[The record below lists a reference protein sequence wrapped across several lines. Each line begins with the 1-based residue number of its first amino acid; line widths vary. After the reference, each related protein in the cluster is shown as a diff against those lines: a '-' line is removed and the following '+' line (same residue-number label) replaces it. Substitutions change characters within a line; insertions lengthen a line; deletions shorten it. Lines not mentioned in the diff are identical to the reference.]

1 LTGPLF
7 KLNKFK
13 KHGKLA
19 FQCAQYTVCTWIV
32 QEQLGGKGEPGCE
45 GETWGD
51 SQDEFALGEGEGE
64 AAVDVG

>member
-1 LTGPLF
+1 V
-7 KLNKFK
+7 
-13 KHGKLA
+13 
-19 FQCAQYTVCTWIV
+19 QYAVCTWIV
-32 QEQLGGKGEPGCE
+32 QEQLSGKGEPGCE